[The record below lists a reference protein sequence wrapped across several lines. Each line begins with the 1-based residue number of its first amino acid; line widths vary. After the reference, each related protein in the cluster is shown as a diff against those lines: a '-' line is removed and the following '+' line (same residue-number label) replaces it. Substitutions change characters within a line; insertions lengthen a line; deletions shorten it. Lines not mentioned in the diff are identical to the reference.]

1 MLWDTAGQEEFDSIT
16 RTYYRGAGACVL
28 AFSTTDRDSFAAI
41 KDWKRKVDDE
51 CPDIPYCLIQ
61 NKIDLLEV
69 GDVSLAEGES
79 LASELDIPFYKTC
92 VKDNVNVAEV
102 FKLLTSKFI
111 EKRDSDRTAQV
122 GAMEIGEMKRS
133 KVAKNSK
140 DESIEG
146 SSSSSNGNNR
156 RVDKGEKNKNSS
168 SSSSSSSSKAAVK
181 APGVYQVGRADK
193 QRTGGKKKFSCTML

>member
-1 MLWDTAGQEEFDSIT
+1 VTLMLWDTAGQEEFDSIT

-133 KVAKNSK
+133 K
-140 DESIEG
+140 SIEG
-146 SSSSSNGNNR
+146 SSSSNGNNR

>member
-133 KVAKNSK
+133 K
-140 DESIEG
+140 SIEG
-146 SSSSSNGNNR
+146 SSSSNGNNR
-156 RVDKGEKNKNSS
+156 RVDKGEKNKIPSS
-168 SSSSSSSSKAAVK
+168 SSSSSSASASKAAVK

>member
-1 MLWDTAGQEEFDSIT
+1 MTLMLWDTAGQEEFDSIT

-133 KVAKNSK
+133 K
-140 DESIEG
+140 SIEG
-146 SSSSSNGNNR
+146 SSSSNGNNR